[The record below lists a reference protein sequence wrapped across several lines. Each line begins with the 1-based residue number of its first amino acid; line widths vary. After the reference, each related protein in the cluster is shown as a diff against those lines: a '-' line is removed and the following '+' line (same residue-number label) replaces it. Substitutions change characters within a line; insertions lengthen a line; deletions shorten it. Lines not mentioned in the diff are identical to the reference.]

1 MGSCRDTVHAEIF
14 VVLNFLLLKLCQG
27 VKFSR
32 IQFRIVHLHH
42 VVRVEGLCIYPM
54 DFWPLL

>member
-1 MGSCRDTVHAEIF
+1 MGSCCDTVYAEIF

-32 IQFRIVHLHH
+32 IQFHIVHLHH
-42 VVRVEGLCIYPM
+42 VVCVEGLCIYAV